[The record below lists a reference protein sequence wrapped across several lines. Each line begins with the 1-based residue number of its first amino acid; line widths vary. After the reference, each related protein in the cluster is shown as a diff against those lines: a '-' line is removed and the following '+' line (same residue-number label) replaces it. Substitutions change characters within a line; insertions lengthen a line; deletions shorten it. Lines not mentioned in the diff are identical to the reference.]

1 MKKRY
6 FLDIS
11 YRGTHYHGWQIQKN
25 ALSIQHVMEDCLGK
39 LLGTETPVTAS
50 GRTDAGVHARQQIAH
65 FDAALEIPLPELQR
79 RMNGFLPH
87 DIAINS
93 IVRVTEQGHA
103 RYTAYSRSYQYL
115 IHTRKTPFL
124 QDLSYFFWQELDVKK
139 MNEAAEYLLGSQDF
153 RCFSKA
159 NTDVKHY
166 LCNVTEAH
174 WEQQKNELV
183 FNITANR
190 FLRGMV
196 RAVVGTLLEVGKG
209 NMAPAAM
216 REIIMSRDRSN
227 AGKSAPACGLYLTN
241 AKYPLEIYL

>member
-11 YRGTHYHGWQIQKN
+11 YRGTNYHGWQIQKN
-25 ALSIQHVMEDCLGK
+25 ALSIQQIIEDCLGK

-65 FDAALEIPLPELQR
+65 FDADLDVPLSELQR
-79 RMNGFLPH
+79 RMNGFLPI
-87 DIAINS
+87 DISINS
-93 IVRVTEQGHA
+93 ITPVTEQGHA

-115 IHTRKTPFL
+115 IHTRKNPFL
-124 QDLSYFFWQELDVKK
+124 QDLSYFFWQELDVEK
-139 MNEAAEYLLGSQDF
+139 MNEAAEYLLGTHDF
-153 RCFSKA
+153 QCFSKA

-166 LCNVTEAH
+166 LCNITEVH
-174 WEQQKNELV
+174 WQQQKENLV

-196 RAVVGTLLEVGKG
+196 RAVVGTLLLVGK
-209 NMAPAAM
+209 NDLSPKAM
-216 REIIMSRDRSN
+216 EEVIISKDRAK
-227 AGKSAPACGLYLTN
+227 AGKSAPACGLYLN
-241 AKYPLEIYL
+241 KVKYPLEIYR

>member
-11 YRGTHYHGWQIQKN
+11 YRGTNYHGWQIQKN
-25 ALSIQHVMEDCLGK
+25 ALSIQQVIEDCLGK
-39 LLGTETPVTAS
+39 LLGSETPVTAS
-50 GRTDAGVHARQQIAH
+50 GRTDAGVHAKQQIAH
-65 FDAALEIPLPELQR
+65 FNADLELPLSELQH
-79 RMNGFLPH
+79 RMNGFLPL
-87 DIAINS
+87 DISVNS
-93 IVRVTEQGHA
+93 ITPVTEQGHA

-115 IHTRKTPFL
+115 LHTSKNPFL
-124 QDLSYFFWQELDVKK
+124 QGFSYFFWQELDVEK
-139 MNEAAEYLLGSQDF
+139 MNEAAEYLMGTHDF
-153 RCFSKA
+153 QCFSKA

-166 LCNVTEAH
+166 LCNITEAN
-174 WEQQKNELV
+174 WQQQKNELV

-209 NMAPAAM
+209 NMNPAEM
-216 REIIMSRDRSN
+216 KNIINSRDRSN

-241 AKYPLEIYL
+241 VNYPLEIYL

>member
-11 YRGTHYHGWQIQKN
+11 YRGTNYHGWQMQKN
-25 ALSIQHVMEDCLGK
+25 ALSIQQIIEDCLGK
-39 LLGTETPVTAS
+39 LLGNETPVTAS

-65 FDAALEIPLPELQR
+65 FDAELQISLPELQR
-79 RMNGFLPH
+79 RMNGFLPL

-93 IVRVTEQGHA
+93 IVPVTEQGHA

-115 IHTRKTPFL
+115 IHQHKNPFL
-124 QDLSYFFWQELDVKK
+124 QDLSFFFWQELDVKK
-139 MNEAAEYLLGSQDF
+139 MNEAAEFLLGTHDF
-153 RCFSKA
+153 QCFSKA

-166 LCNVTEAH
+166 LCNITEAK
-174 WEQQKNELV
+174 WEQQKNRLV

-196 RAVVGTLLEVGKG
+196 RAVVGTLLEVGKR
-209 NMAPAAM
+209 NMDPAPM
-216 REIIMSRDRSN
+216 KDIIKSRDRSN

-241 AKYPLEIYL
+241 VKYPIEIYL